1 MTFDEL
7 ALDLINKT
15 NGFTELNG
23 AYKVVS
29 KADVQNAETILRT
42 YYQNVDKKKLDYTN
56 NDAEGIDYMIRFD
69 TPLYNFDLEES
80 IKMNED
86 YVIKP
91 TYRTKGVTREDV
103 EKYAELLGLDYE
115 TALRRWK
122 MIQAP
127 ESNYERVL
135 DRLEPVDEAIEK
147 HDTLNPKL
155 WDENN
160 ELKPEVRKKIEE
172 IVQKFDNNLKE
183 NDVELDVKDICII
196 GSNANYNYS
205 PDSDVD
211 IHIIA
216 DTSVYP
222 DQEDLAMKV
231 YLAYKSLFNN
241 KYDPMLNGIEAEV
254 YVEPDAVKANSNGI
268 YSLNDG
274 WLKEPEQVDVPD
286 IDPEHVQELV
296 KPFEDRYNEVKV
308 NPTIE
313 DVDELIDDIYLQ
325 RQKSIMNDGEF
336 GDGNICFKEF
346 RNRGYLQDLRDLKVE
361 LENEEMSLNT
371 FGEGV
376 TRVFDLDDNE
386 LDLNE
391 DIDLKAGQIFENGPE
406 HTIEIISIDDDLV
419 NYKEKDG
426 NNEYEDT
433 EYLPRLNAMLSE
445 YGFKLAE
452 SLNEVKDVVPL
463 DEDVWSNDNGTEFS
477 FPNVRDT
484 LAVYL
489 EWEGIIGE
497 AFLDDIM
504 DFAEAG
510 YDALSDYL
518 DEEGIYGYT
527 ERIYNIFNGEPA
539 WCSQMDEDDFVSVCR
554 ALYIDPNDA
563 INYDDLTEDKDDVK
577 VIFNPNYRAQAY
589 ESLGDD
595 ALEYDDKNIDA
606 WKEAGFDVADPQ
618 QAANELNKKV
628 KSNGRIYSP
637 ETDNSLK
644 EGYNRLSRVFNTKEE
659 ADDFVEFL
667 DPDLEPRIDMFDHED
682 MDHSVK
688 TWYRVY
694 YWDPVDFHE
703 DELDESLNEDI
714 KSGQRFVSPEK
725 DEILVVD
732 GPREDGQIRYHY
744 EDNDGNIIDGH
755 YTVDNYSMLNNY
767 LKSSNFKSVDESLEE
782 GDYLGSKRDLTR
794 DEKKMYLR
802 SIPKFRVIPHPG
814 NHIHKKPFT
823 VQSGRHYQT
832 VDDVYK
838 DYPKDE
844 YDVEL
849 VEDIVKL
856 KNGKWANKGKE
867 GTHGEV
873 KTKKAAREQQKAMFA
888 NGYHED
894 LNEDIDQQ
902 TKKLASSA
910 YSGYELMELIGTRDD
925 IAYELHKEGII
936 SDDVYSDFNSII
948 GGMTDD
954 EYEMGYYESLDEA
967 KKVGLVSA
975 AKWALRKASERLKD
989 KSPEEVYNRAL
1000 EIAGRSEY
1008 PFVKDNLTAKKD
1020 IAIDYINKRREAV
1033 SMDDLDEDF
1042 VIDDKPGTK
1051 YQNKNG
1057 IVIEVIEPTADGL
1070 LQYEIIEDD
1079 KILDRR
1085 AVKDLKSFAR
1095 MIDANGYKKLTE
1107 DNDVPKK
1114 IAKDYVIHSKK
1125 ELDDFKADES
1135 LNESRDHKYDE
1146 YEGLNST
1153 IKDSSGNIY
1162 YLYRKILKDENGRI
1176 VKGLWAAAPQDTTSG
1191 DRNKMYGPDE
1201 SKMFNITYDQAR
1213 GLEPLPNDHLFG
1225 LRKELGRKLLPN
1237 ESLDEGTFFDSMPGY
1252 MTPEEVRAFN
1262 REKEAKAKAEKDAAR
1277 AEKKA
1282 AAKEKA
1288 KAERERQKRIDQRE
1302 KVNNLSYDSLADMA
1316 GLDEDNNDLT
1326 KDELLAVLRSNMSD
1340 AEILKMHK
1348 KMFED
1353 YEVGISGGP
1362 YENDLTDE
1370 EEYELFL
1377 SNGGKSWIDE
1387 EPPFGEESNDLN
1399 EADEVDIKAKALASN
1414 LGIDVSEVEQVDDC
1428 TYEADGGE
1436 YRVCTEEEAYKY
1448 AVEDIKGVFEDMG
1461 IQAFTPN
1468 FQNWILNNAI
1478 DMDAVNGIIDD
1489 EIDYFEN
1496 SEDDPEMLEYLR
1508 GLNNDDDKVQF
1519 IKDLYGDSFSIWAKD
1534 YIDIDKVAEEAIK
1547 EDGVAHFV
1555 AYYDDDEV
1563 DLGNGLYAYRID

>member
-29 KADVQNAETILRT
+29 KADVQNAETILKT

-56 NDAEGIDYMIRFD
+56 NDAEGIDYVIRFD

-115 TALRRWK
+115 AALRRWK
-122 MIQAP
+122 RIQAP

-155 WDENN
+155 WDSNN

-172 IVQKFDNNLKE
+172 IVQKFDDNLKE
-183 NDVELDVKDICII
+183 NDVELNVKDICII

-211 IHIIA
+211 IHVIA

-222 DQEDLAMKV
+222 NQEDLAMKV

-241 KYDPMLNGIEAEV
+241 KYDPMLNGIEAEI
-254 YVEPDAVKANSNGI
+254 YVEPDVVKANSNGI
-268 YSLNDG
+268 YSLNQG

-376 TRVFDLDDNE
+376 TRVFDLNDNE

-577 VIFNPNYRAQAY
+577 VIFNP
-589 ESLGDD
+589 
-595 ALEYDDKNIDA
+595 
-606 WKEAGFDVADPQ
+606 
-618 QAANELNKKV
+618 
-628 KSNGRIYSP
+628 
-637 ETDNSLK
+637 
-644 EGYNRLSRVFNTKEE
+644 
-659 ADDFVEFL
+659 
-667 DPDLEPRIDMFDHED
+667 
-682 MDHSVK
+682 
-688 TWYRVY
+688 
-694 YWDPVDFHE
+694 
-703 DELDESLNEDI
+703 
-714 KSGQRFVSPEK
+714 
-725 DEILVVD
+725 
-732 GPREDGQIRYHY
+732 
-744 EDNDGNIIDGH
+744 
-755 YTVDNYSMLNNY
+755 
-767 LKSSNFKSVDESLEE
+767 LEE

-867 GTHGEV
+867 GTHGKF
-873 KTKKAAREQQKAMFA
+873 KTKKAADDQRKAMFA
-888 NGYHED
+888 NGYHE
-894 LNEDIDQQ
+894 
-902 TKKLASSA
+902 
-910 YSGYELMELIGTRDD
+910 
-925 IAYELHKEGII
+925 
-936 SDDVYSDFNSII
+936 
-948 GGMTDD
+948 
-954 EYEMGYYESLDEA
+954 SLDEEYR
-967 KKVGLVSA
+967 VP
-975 AKWALRKASERLKD
+975 D
-989 KSPEEVYNRAL
+989 
-1000 EIAGRSEY
+1000 SEY
-1008 PFVKDNLTAKKD
+1008 EDYKNWLIRVDKRINKDNVDEYAAAGEFKYTWRDMQKRKEAKV
-1020 IAIDYINKRREAV
+1020 NKY
-1033 SMDDLDEDF
+1033 L
-1042 VIDDKPGTK
+1042 
-1051 YQNKNG
+1051 
-1057 IVIEVIEPTADGL
+1057 
-1070 LQYEIIEDD
+1070 
-1079 KILDRR
+1079 
-1085 AVKDLKSFAR
+1085 
-1095 MIDANGYKKLTE
+1095 
-1107 DNDVPKK
+1107 
-1114 IAKDYVIHSKK
+1114 
-1125 ELDDFKADES
+1125 DES
-1135 LNESRDHKYDE
+1135 LNEDKFETGEVDQHALNGEVFNALAEIAYENEVNGGSNTPEAFRVAVEDFIKKFFAGGGRYNEYDE
-1146 YEGLNST
+1146 SLNEGF
-1153 IKDSSGNIY
+1153 K
-1162 YLYRKILKDENGRI
+1162 
-1176 VKGLWAAAPQDTTSG
+1176 KGQKFICKAS
-1191 DRNKMYGPDE
+1191 GPDPE
-1201 SKMFNITYDQAR
+1201 LIGTITRIGSVYKSIDGKSGPKTIGVDFTTKDGEHYGGLDLTRAQLDDYISKGEFTPID
-1213 GLEPLPNDHLFG
+1213 
-1225 LRKELGRKLLPN
+1225 
-1237 ESLDEGTFFDSMPGY
+1237 ESLNEGTFFDSMPGY

-1262 REKEAKAKAEKDAAR
+1262 REKEAQAKAEKDAAR

-1326 KDELLAVLRSNMSD
+1326 KDELLAILRSNMSD

-1387 EPPFGEESNDLN
+1387 KPPFGEESNDLN

-1414 LGIDVSEVEQVDDC
+1414 LGIDVSDVEQVDDC

-1448 AVEDIKGVFEDMG
+1448 AVEYIKGVFEDIG

-1468 FQNWILNNAI
+1468 FQKWILNNAI